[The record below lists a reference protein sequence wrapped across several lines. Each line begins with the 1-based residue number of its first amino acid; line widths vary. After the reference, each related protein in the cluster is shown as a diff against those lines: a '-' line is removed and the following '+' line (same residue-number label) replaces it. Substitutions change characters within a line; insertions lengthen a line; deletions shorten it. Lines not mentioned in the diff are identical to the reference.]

1 MITRIVKLDI
11 NKGKINDFKSF
22 FEKSKSEIENFKGC
36 KHVELLQDIND
47 SNIFFTY
54 SHWDNEIMLNKY
66 RNSLF
71 FKKVWKTTKLYF
83 SGKPYA
89 WSTKSINN
97 E

>member
-1 MITRIVKLDI
+1 MITRIVKLNI
-11 NKGKINDFKSF
+11 NKEKINGFKSF

-54 SHWDNEIMLNKY
+54 SHWENEIMLNKY

-71 FKKVWKTTKLYF
+71 FKRY
-83 SGKPYA
+83 GKQLNYILEENPTLGA
-89 WSTKSINN
+89 
-97 E
+97 